1 MDIQNEI
8 EKRFLK
14 LNDEEK
20 ESLVSKDKRYFL
32 LSNIATVVIFLI
44 FFFLF
49 LIARMRLKDALL
61 ASLIFFISVVVFFPL
76 LLLREKKISDEDKK
90 FLFFSRAGAIEI
102 FLFFF
107 VFFILFSI
115 DSKQFEEKRK
125 LCMIFAIAILVI
137 GFAVCVPLFLM
148 EKKIS
153 DEKRI
158 KRRLKRE
165 IKQENAAQRRKE
177 SLFLDENIINV
188 TIIDSY
194 TEVTDKLH
202 ALLNYQEV
210 IQTRY
215 YKFKV
220 DYKDG
225 HSKIVTEAEG
235 SIRYKNLIKL
245 LNIGSETEKKQT
257 SDSTEEL
264 RKYKMLLDDG
274 IITQEEFE
282 QKKKEILG
290 L

>member
-49 LIARMRLKDALL
+49 LIARMRLEYVLFAI
-61 ASLIFFISVVVFFPL
+61 AILIVSVAVCVPL
-76 LLLREKKISDEDKK
+76 LLLREKLISDEDKK
-90 FLFFSRAGAIEI
+90 FLFFSRTAAIEI

-107 VFFILFSI
+107 IFFLI

-125 LCMIFAIAILVI
+125 LCMIFAIAILVT
-137 GFAVCVPLFLM
+137 GVAVCIPLFLR
-148 EKKIS
+148 EKRIS

-165 IKQENAAQRRKE
+165 IKQENATQRRKK

-202 ALLNYQEV
+202 AFLNYQEV

-245 LNIGSETEKKQT
+245 LNMGSETEKKQT
-257 SDSTEEL
+257 FDSTEEL